1 MGKMLLRGSEG
12 RKAMNE
18 GETGYMTKVEG
29 VLRPIGDLTIFE
41 AAQFHEDLNT
51 LQQQEGPL
59 ALDLT
64 DVVRMD
70 SSCVQLIV
78 AATRSGRLT
87 LKGYSTQ
94 IRDRFERIGF
104 AQFLPVVPEIA

>member
-1 MGKMLLRGSEG
+1 MEDMQR
-12 RKAMNE
+12 NE
-18 GETGYMTKVEG
+18 PLPNNA

-41 AAQFHEDLNT
+41 AGKFHEDLCL

-59 ALDLT
+59 ELDLSEV
-64 DVVRMD
+64 DRMD

-87 LKGYSTQ
+87 LKGYTQQ
-94 IRDRFERIGF
+94 IRDRFLQIGF
-104 AQFLPVVPEIA
+104 AQFLPMLD